1 MKKTPRILIVD
12 DDPEVATMLARS
24 LSRRGFQIDSTSSPD
39 EALARA
45 SEVAYDAA
53 LLDLVMPGRDGSEL
67 AAALRVKLPGLP
79 VALLTGYKH
88 SPLIPAATRSGVA
101 VFTKPLVI
109 QDLVDFLQ
117 AELSR
122 KTKVKSASRG

>member
-88 SPLIPAATRSGVA
+88 SPLIPAAARSGVA

-117 AELSR
+117 AEL
-122 KTKVKSASRG
+122 G